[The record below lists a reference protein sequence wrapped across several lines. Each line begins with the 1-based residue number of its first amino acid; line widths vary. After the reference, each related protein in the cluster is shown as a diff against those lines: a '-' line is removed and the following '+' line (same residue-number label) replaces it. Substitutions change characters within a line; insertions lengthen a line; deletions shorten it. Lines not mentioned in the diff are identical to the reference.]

1 MPATNSSEEGQR
13 PPAEPPSPS
22 KHDVRLASV
31 RLRHLSFDRQVELG
45 EAYSKEYE
53 VNHQTRLREH
63 DEHSFTIGFEA
74 SLHFGGSDLPPFSLA
89 VHLDGVFEHGL
100 GLPPELR
107 QYYVDINATILL
119 WPYLREI
126 VDSIVAR
133 AGYPRLMVPTLDV
146 RSFVERRT
154 REIREVETEE
164 PAE

>member
-1 MPATNSSEEGQR
+1 
-13 PPAEPPSPS
+13 
-22 KHDVRLASV
+22 LASV

-53 VNHQTRLREH
+53 VGHQTELREH
-63 DEHSFTIGFEA
+63 GENSFTVGIEA
-74 SLHFGGSDLPPFSLA
+74 LLRFGGSGASPFSLV
-89 VHLDGVFEHGL
+89 VHLDGTFEHDL
-100 GLPPELR
+100 GLPFELR

-119 WPYLREI
+119 WPYLREV

-154 REIREVETEE
+154 REIREVETKE